1 MFDIEKEYLEAKK
14 FSADLVIMF
23 FGANVPYKY
32 DTLSNLTITC
42 GERYEQL
49 RNYLDNGINTKFI
62 HSQGFY
68 IRPRLDAEKE
78 IVAEKHCDMF
88 VSIEDIR
95 ALDESHGRFNH
106 PSDYGMRLIAERF
119 LKYINKIL

>member
-1 MFDIEKEYLEAKK
+1 MEAKK

-23 FGANVPYKY
+23 FGANVPKKY
-32 DTLSNLTITC
+32 DTLTNLTITF

-78 IVAEKHCDMF
+78 IVEEKHCDMF

-95 ALDESHGRFNH
+95 ALDESHGRFNP